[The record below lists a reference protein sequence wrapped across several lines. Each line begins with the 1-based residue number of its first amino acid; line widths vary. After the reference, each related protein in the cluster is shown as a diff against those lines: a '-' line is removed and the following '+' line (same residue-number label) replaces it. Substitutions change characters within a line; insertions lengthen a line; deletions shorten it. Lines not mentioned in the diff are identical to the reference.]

1 MKSRSS
7 GSHGSES
14 NSGARYEPTVVYMMA
29 DWMRRRGVN
38 LDAVPGPWR
47 VRQRPLRRPGRQS
60 MQVIPIVTN
69 EHAVVAVD
77 SMERAA
83 EVAGLLNLCG
93 VHELTPIPNL
103 VPPGDDSVPEQL
115 AAS

>member
-1 MKSRSS
+1 MTSRSS
-7 GSHGSES
+7 GSQQLES
-14 NSGARYEPTVVYMMA
+14 NSSARYEPTLVYMMA
-29 DWMRRRGVN
+29 AWMRARGVN
-38 LDAVPGPWR
+38 LDDVPGPWQ

-93 VHELTPIPNL
+93 VHELNPIPNL
-103 VPPGDDSVPEQL
+103 VPPVDDGVPEHRV
-115 AAS
+115 AH